1 MFNTKKNREVY
12 ENSPFGAAIFN
23 ADVSVG
29 MVADIVGVSRQTVY
43 GWFERGKQLSFAHG
57 MRRAALTQALNQ
69 LVEEELI
76 KQLMPKKE
84 KIRLITSRYS
94 LLHNKLLADSGEEAE
109 GFEPRDLKDV
119 VSSLLNS
126 RPSKNMG

>member
-69 LVEEELI
+69 LAEEKLI
-76 KQLMPKKE
+76 DQLMPKKE
-84 KIRLITSRYS
+84 KIRLITTRYS
-94 LLHNKLLADSGEEAE
+94 LLHNNLLANSGEEVE
-109 GFEPRDLKDV
+109 GYETKDLKDV
-119 VSSLLNS
+119 VNNLLSS
-126 RPSKNMG
+126 RPSRITG